1 MATNRDAADFVN
13 RKGLKAVSRPTTLLL
28 VTGDGCDAADAD
40 YPSYRDAVA
49 ALRDACTNLGPDTWF
64 SEPVDGH
71 GIIYTL
77 TVCGRTGKPE
87 LWTDYRY
94 LISDAAGD
102 DE

>member
-1 MATNRDAADFVN
+1 MQCQTHCGSVP
-13 RKGLKAVSRPTTLLL
+13 GMTYTLLL

-40 YPSYRDAVA
+40 YPTYRDAIA
-49 ALRDACTNLGPDTWF
+49 ALRDACVSVGPDAWF

-77 TVCGRTGKPE
+77 TTCSRTGKPE
-87 LWTDYRY
+87 LWTEYRY
-94 LISDAAGD
+94 HISYSAGEFGD